1 MRGLFNLIHE
11 AFHMQGTRAWR
22 ATSAVMWSTIGLSIL
37 LLVLE
42 GVFQERGAVPGWLEW
57 VDNLVL
63 VIFALEI
70 LLRVLSYRPA
80 ATQFYER
87 SGPGWLVQHITGRLL
102 YCMQPLNLIDIL
114 STLALVPALR
124 GLRLLRLLRLLRGVR
139 MSRYNTPF
147 QGLVHAFQDNGL
159 LFGFGFALL
168 GISSVLGGW
177 SLFLVERGV
186 NKSLASPADG
196 MWWALVTLT
205 TVGYGDI
212 SPITPLGRVIGGCLM
227 IMGMFVLALF
237 AGIIG
242 HTLLNAVLSI
252 SKEQF
257 RMSNYMNHI
266 VVCGYDEGA
275 RILLDVLMDE
285 ASQLQTDVVLFAP
298 QERPQDVPPQFI
310 WAQGDPSKEADLAKA
325 RIQYASAVV
334 VVASRKIKPQMADAN
349 TILIIFTLRAW
360 LKRHQSTL
368 RRAKPLY
375 IAAEILEPEN
385 VIHAHTAGADEV
397 IETTRLGFS
406 LLGHAI
412 SEPGTAAIVSS
423 VASFGQHSLYIGRN
437 PMSEPM
443 DFGALSD
450 QLHKMHGIMLLGIR
464 DAQGVDQIN
473 PARTLRVDPG
483 AELFYLGE
491 QSVLKAAPR

>member
-1 MRGLFNLIHE
+1 
-11 AFHMQGTRAWR
+11 
-22 ATSAVMWSTIGLSIL
+22 
-37 LLVLE
+37 
-42 GVFQERGAVPGWLEW
+42 
-57 VDNLVL
+57 
-63 VIFALEI
+63 
-70 LLRVLSYRPA
+70 
-80 ATQFYER
+80 
-87 SGPGWLVQHITGRLL
+87 
-102 YCMQPLNLIDIL
+102 
-114 STLALVPALR
+114 
-124 GLRLLRLLRLLRGVR
+124 
-139 MSRYNTPF
+139 
-147 QGLVHAFQDNGL
+147 
-159 LFGFGFALL
+159 
-168 GISSVLGGW
+168 
-177 SLFLVERGV
+177 
-186 NKSLASPADG
+186 
-196 MWWALVTLT
+196 VTLT

-275 RILLDVLMDE
+275 RILLDVLRDE
-285 ASQLQTDVVLFAP
+285 ASQLKTDVVLFAP
-298 QERPQDVPPQFI
+298 HDRPQDIPPQFI

-334 VVASRKIKPQMADAN
+334 VVASRKISPQMADAN
-349 TILIIFTLRAW
+349 TILTIFTLRAW

-375 IAAEILEPEN
+375 IAAEVLEPEN

-412 SEPGTAAIVSS
+412 SEPGTSAIVSS
-423 VASFGQHSLYIGRN
+423 VASFGQHSLYIGPN
-437 PMSEPM
+437 PMAEAMS
-443 DFGALSD
+443 FGALSD
-450 QLHKMHGIMLLGIR
+450 ALHQRHGIMLLGVR
-464 DAQGVDQIN
+464 GEQDSDQVN
-473 PARTLRVDPG
+473 PPRTLRVEPH
-483 AELFYLGE
+483 AELIYLGE
-491 QSVLKAAPR
+491 KSVLKAKPS